1 MHACVT
7 DGQTDIRTH
16 GRTEGTGAAGQ
27 GKVEGG
33 SMGNA
38 TS

>member
-7 DGQTDIRTH
+7 DGQT
-16 GRTEGTGAAGQ
+16 EMQSVPSLLFFLAAGQ